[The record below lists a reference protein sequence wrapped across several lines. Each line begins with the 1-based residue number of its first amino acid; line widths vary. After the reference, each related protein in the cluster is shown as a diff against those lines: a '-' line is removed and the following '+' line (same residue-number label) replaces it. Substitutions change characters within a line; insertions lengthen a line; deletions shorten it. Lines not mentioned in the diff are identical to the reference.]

1 MVGQRFS
8 LIVVNSEES
17 GVSEE
22 SGDVLADRL
31 AGMAPERLAEEVIS
45 VWEEVIRLEEELAT
59 ERQGRR
65 ALEMDMGAMEQE
77 GSARTRVV
85 ELEESLRVSESRV
98 SRLEV
103 QLGNEKQ
110 RRFDDEGGLDRAAE
124 LQEENARL
132 LRSEEEQVTLILDL
146 ESQLERLIEEI
157 ERVKSSSQ

>member
-1 MVGQRFS
+1 M
-8 LIVVNSEES
+8 NSEES
-17 GVSEE
+17 GVSEGAGE
-22 SGDVLADRL
+22 VLAARL

-77 GSARTRVV
+77 GSARARVV

>member
-1 MVGQRFS
+1 M
-8 LIVVNSEES
+8 NSEES

-65 ALEMDMGAMEQE
+65 ALEMDMGAMEQD
-77 GSARTRVV
+77 GSARARVV

>member
-1 MVGQRFS
+1 MGQGFL

-22 SGDVLADRL
+22 SGEVLADRL

-77 GSARTRVV
+77 GSARARVV
-85 ELEESLRVSESRV
+85 ELEEGLRVSESRV
-98 SRLEV
+98 ARLEL

-110 RRFDDEGGLDRAAE
+110 RRSDDEGGLGRAVE

-146 ESQLERLIEEI
+146 ESQLERLIDEI

>member
-1 MVGQRFS
+1 M
-8 LIVVNSEES
+8 NSEES

-77 GSARTRVV
+77 GSARARVA

-110 RRFDDEGGLDRAAE
+110 RRSDDEGGLDRAVE
-124 LQEENARL
+124 MQEENARL
-132 LRSEEEQVTLILDL
+132 LRSEEERVTLILDL
-146 ESQLERLIEEI
+146 ESQLERLIGEI

>member
-1 MVGQRFS
+1 MGQRFS

-77 GSARTRVV
+77 GSARARVV

-98 SRLEV
+98 ARLEV

>member
-1 MVGQRFS
+1 MGQRFS

-22 SGDVLADRL
+22 SGDVLTDRL

-77 GSARTRVV
+77 GSARARVV

>member
-1 MVGQRFS
+1 M
-8 LIVVNSEES
+8 NSEES

-103 QLGNEKQ
+103 QLGNEMQ

-132 LRSEEEQVTLILDL
+132 RRSEEEQVTLILDL

>member
-1 MVGQRFS
+1 

-22 SGDVLADRL
+22 SGDVLTDRL

-77 GSARTRVV
+77 GSARARVI

>member
-1 MVGQRFS
+1 M
-8 LIVVNSEES
+8 NSEES

-31 AGMAPERLAEEVIS
+31 AGMAPERLAEEVIA

-77 GSARTRVV
+77 GSARAKVV

>member
-1 MVGQRFS
+1 MGERFL

-22 SGDVLADRL
+22 SGGVLADRL

-77 GSARTRVV
+77 GSARARVV

>member
-1 MVGQRFS
+1 
-8 LIVVNSEES
+8 VNSEES

-77 GSARTRVV
+77 GSARAKVV

>member
-1 MVGQRFS
+1 M
-8 LIVVNSEES
+8 NSEES

-77 GSARTRVV
+77 GSARARVV

-110 RRFDDEGGLDRAAE
+110 RRFDDEGGHERAAE

-146 ESQLERLIEEI
+146 ESQLERLIGEI

>member
-1 MVGQRFS
+1 MGQRFS

-17 GVSEE
+17 GVSEGAGE
-22 SGDVLADRL
+22 VLADRL

-77 GSARTRVV
+77 GSARARVV

-110 RRFDDEGGLDRAAE
+110 RRSDDEGGLGRAVE
-124 LQEENARL
+124 MQEENARL

-146 ESQLERLIEEI
+146 ESQLERLIGEI

>member
-1 MVGQRFS
+1 M
-8 LIVVNSEES
+8 NSEES

-77 GSARTRVV
+77 GSARARVV

>member
-65 ALEMDMGAMEQE
+65 ALEMDMGAMEQD
-77 GSARTRVV
+77 GSARARVV

>member
-1 MVGQRFS
+1 M
-8 LIVVNSEES
+8 NSEES

-77 GSARTRVV
+77 GSARAKVV

>member
-1 MVGQRFS
+1 M
-8 LIVVNSEES
+8 NSEES
-17 GVSEE
+17 GVVEGAGE
-22 SGDVLADRL
+22 VLADRL

-77 GSARTRVV
+77 GSARARVV

>member
-1 MVGQRFS
+1 M
-8 LIVVNSEES
+8 NSEES

-77 GSARTRVV
+77 GSARARVV

-98 SRLEV
+98 SRLAV